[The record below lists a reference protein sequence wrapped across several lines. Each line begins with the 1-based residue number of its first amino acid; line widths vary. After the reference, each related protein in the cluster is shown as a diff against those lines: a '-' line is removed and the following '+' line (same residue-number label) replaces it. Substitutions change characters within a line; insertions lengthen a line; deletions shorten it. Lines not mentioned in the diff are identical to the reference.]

1 VQKYFIVTLFFLNAH
16 ILWAQNPHSFKG
28 TITDTDGEALAFVAI
43 LPNDDATKGVL
54 SDIEGRFSISINSP
68 ILSLTFRA
76 VGVQTLRLETKNID
90 KNRTL
95 SPEGI
100 GISFL
105 NIKLKKADNLFNEVV
120 ISAGENPA
128 DRLMRRV
135 IANRNKNNPEK
146 LNTFQCKTYNKM
158 AFELVPN
165 DSVFKREL
173 SKQDTA
179 KKKIKALIK
188 NFKKAENSAKDH
200 QTFLM
205 ETVTERRFRFPN
217 DNFERVILNR
227 VSGFPST
234 GMVALSNMVQPFSFY
249 GDFLRLIDKDYA
261 NPVSVGS
268 PNLYF
273 FNIEDTLYQGI
284 DTVFIISF
292 HPKKGKV
299 FEGLTGLLHINS
311 NNWAVQNVQAKPTNP
326 SQSTLKIEQQYH
338 FDTTAAQWF
347 PEQLNFEWIFA
358 KYPNPFL
365 GMRVVGRSYVSD
377 VSINPLLKQRDFNP
391 EMPLIVED
399 SAFNQPE
406 IAWLPYRKIAPLST
420 RELRTYKV
428 IDSLSEKRNL
438 AVVAK
443 WLDILVSGRLPIKKT
458 GVNLDLSRLISS
470 NDYETF
476 RFGVGFTTAQV
487 RALSRPKRWELSN
500 YVGYGLRDSAWKYGG
515 SLKLRIAQGSETT
528 LQLNASK
535 DIREPGAPSELDA
548 TGFISRGFYA
558 KYYDNQEE
566 FSAIFSSRINK
577 RFFLKLTGQQAFVQ
591 PNYAY
596 TFVKNNGEI
605 AKNFHFTEL
614 TTYVKYVFNEQ
625 NRSLMDDRA
634 NETNKIPVFEIG
646 YTRGTDKISL
656 RGTKQTGGYN
666 YEKWLFAIHQSI
678 PIRRL
683 GRATWR
689 IEGGKVSGNVPFSKL
704 FTLNQSG
711 GGGASIIALPN
722 TFQTLKDSVWLSDK
736 FINVYFSQS
745 FGNILY
751 RSKHSSPQLSL
762 VQNMA
767 YGQLSNPEAHQ
778 GITFQTPT
786 KPLFESGLILDNLLT
801 LNYINFA
808 NFGIGGAFYYRWGNE
823 LTKDNYWQVLNPR
836 LSFKIIM

>member
-1 VQKYFIVTLFFLNAH
+1 MQKYLLFLIFFLATCT
-16 ILWAQNPHSFKG
+16 LKAQNPHSFNG
-28 TITDTDGEALAFVAI
+28 TITDTDGEALAFVAV

-54 SDIEGRFSISINSP
+54 SDIEGRFSITLNTP
-68 ILSLTFRA
+68 IQTLTFRA
-76 VGVQTLRLETKNID
+76 VGVQILKVETKNLD
-90 KNRTL
+90 KNRPL
-95 SPEGI
+95 S
-100 GISFL
+100 
-105 NIKLKKADNLFNEVV
+105 IKLKKADNLINEVV
-120 ISAGENPA
+120 ISSGENPA

-165 DSVFKREL
+165 DSIFKQKVL
-173 SKQDTA
+173 KLDTA
-179 KKKIKALIK
+179 NKQIQALIK

-338 FDTTAAQWF
+338 FDTTSAQWF
-347 PEQLNFEWIFA
+347 PEQLNFEWTFA

-365 GMRVVGRSYVSD
+365 GIRIVGRSYVSD
-377 VSINPLLKQRDFNP
+377 VSINPPLRQRDFNP

-406 IAWLPYRKIAPLST
+406 IAWLPYRKIAPLSI

-438 AVVAK
+438 ATVAK
-443 WLDILVSGRLPIKKT
+443 WLDILTSGRLPIKKT
-458 GVNLDLSRLISS
+458 GINLDLTRLVRV
-470 NDYETF
+470 NDYEQF
-476 RFGVGFTTAQV
+476 RLGLGFTTAQV

-500 YVGYGLRDSAWKYGG
+500 YVGYGLRDSAWKYGA

-528 LQLNASK
+528 LQLNGSK

-548 TGFISRGFYA
+548 TGFVSRSLYA
-558 KYYDNQEE
+558 KYYDNQEA
-566 FSAIFSSRINK
+566 FSVLFGSRINK
-577 RFFLKLTGQQAFVQ
+577 RFFLKLTGQHAFVQ

-596 TFVKNNGEI
+596 TFVKNNGET
-605 AKNFHFTEL
+605 AKNFNFTEL
-614 TTYVKYVFNEQ
+614 TTYIKYVFNEQ
-625 NRSLMDDRA
+625 NPSLMAGSGA
-634 NETNKIPVFEIG
+634 NETNRIPVFEVG
-646 YTRGTDKISL
+646 YTRGTDKIL
-656 RGTKQTGGYN
+656 RGGYN

-689 IEGGKVSGNVPFSKL
+689 IEGGKVTGNVPFSKL

-711 GGGASIIALPN
+711 GGGASVIALAN
-722 TFQTLKDSVWLSDK
+722 TFQTLKDSIWLSDK

-751 RSKHSSPQLSL
+751 RSKRSSPQLSL

-778 GITFQTPT
+778 GITFQTPR

-801 LNYINFA
+801 LNYLNFA

-823 LTKDNYWQVLNPR
+823 LTKGNYWQVLNPR
-836 LSFKIIM
+836 LSFKIIL